1 MYIYLVDVD
10 RKRSVSEKCL
20 FLLLLHSIEHIFHIT
35 VTQSLF
41 NVSLKIL
48 SVLIYFVWLLF
59 DVYLNENMN
68 RNRYYFPVE
77 LILES
82 KILVC
87 CILNAYGLSV

>member
-1 MYIYLVDVD
+1 MLIGREVFL
-10 RKRSVSEKCL
+10 KSVYFYCCYTALSIS
-20 FLLLLHSIEHIFHIT
+20 LLPSH
-35 VTQSLF
+35 SLF

-48 SVLIYFVWLLF
+48 DVLIYFVWLLF
-59 DVYLNENMN
+59 DVYLNEKMN
-68 RNRYYFPVE
+68 RNRYYFPIE